1 MDKPRLWPAAVVS
14 ALALIALAVVW
25 ATGERSQQ
33 QMVTLT
39 MVTLGLA
46 GLLLALWFV
55 AFSRLPARVRGAG
68 ALALVA
74 AVAAFFALFRVRGFS
89 GDLVP
94 VVESRWAAPP
104 SLPTAPATPP
114 AAPIVETPTPG
125 PASDPAGGSRETS
138 AGATSADEAGA
149 APAAEPAPALVA
161 PAATPAPGWPQFM
174 GPNRDATLPGPR
186 LADFASRA
194 PRRLW
199 SQPIGAG
206 WSGFAVHDGLALTLE
221 QRGDEEALVAYEA
234 ETGKVRWLS
243 SWPAHYTSGLA
254 GDGPRSTP
262 TIDGAEVFAIGAR
275 GTLSA
280 HDLATGRRLWLRD
293 TASENGATVPEWG
306 VAGSPLV
313 RGELVIVNP
322 GGPGGRS
329 LVAYDRRSGERR
341 WAGGDDRASYSS
353 PFFARL
359 LGREQVVIWNATS
372 VTGHDPDS
380 GAVLWRQEWT
390 KQGEKV
396 SKPLALGEDGL
407 LVSAGYGVGAKR
419 FRLAEDGGAIRPS
432 LVWESPRLKAKFTNV
447 VLHEGFLYGLDDG
460 VLTCVDPETG
470 ERRWR
475 AGRYG
480 HGQVILV
487 GGQLLVMAESGE
499 LVLVE
504 PRPDAHV
511 ERSRVAVLEGKTW
524 NPPALAGDLLLVRN
538 DKQAAAWRLAT
549 E

>member
-1 MDKPRLWPAAVVS
+1 MNQPRLWPAAVLALLTLL
-14 ALALIALAVVW
+14 ALALVW
-25 ATGERSQQ
+25 GTGDRPQQ
-33 QMVTLT
+33 QNVTLT
-39 MVTLGLA
+39 MVTLALA
-46 GLLLALWFV
+46 GLLLFLWFV
-55 AFSRLPARVRGAG
+55 AFSRLAARVRVAG
-68 ALALVA
+68 ALAVVA

-94 VVESRWAAPP
+94 VVESRWSAPP
-104 SLPTAPATPP
+104 SLPMAPVTTP
-114 AAPIVETPTPG
+114 AAPIAEA
-125 PASDPAGGSRETS
+125 PAPSSVPEPSGGNP
-138 AGATSADEAGA
+138 EAGA
-149 APAAEPAPALVA
+149 APASAAAAVAEPPAVAAPAPA
-161 PAATPAPGWPQFM
+161 PAPGWPQFM

-199 SQPIGAG
+199 SQPIGTG
-206 WSGFAVHDGLALTLE
+206 WSGFAVRDGLALTLE

-234 ETGKVRWLS
+234 ETGKVRWMS

-280 HDLATGRRLWLRD
+280 HDLASGRRLWMRD
-293 TASENGATVPEWG
+293 TASENGATLPEWG

-329 LVAYDRRSGERR
+329 LVAYDRRSGERV
-341 WAGGDDRASYSS
+341 WSGGDDRASYSS
-353 PFFARL
+353 PFVARL

-380 GAVLWRQEWT
+380 GSVLWRQEWT

-419 FRLAEDGGAIRPS
+419 FRLAADGGAIRSS

-460 VLTCVDPETG
+460 VLTCVDPESG

-511 ERSRVAVLEGKTW
+511 ERARVAVLDGKTW

-538 DKQAAAWRLAT
+538 DKEAAAWRLAT

>member
-1 MDKPRLWPAAVVS
+1 MNQPRLWPAAVLALLTLL
-14 ALALIALAVVW
+14 ALALVW
-25 ATGERSQQ
+25 GTGDRAQQ
-33 QMVTLT
+33 QNVTLT

-46 GLLLALWFV
+46 GLLLFLWFV
-55 AFSRLPARVRGAG
+55 AFSRLAARVRMAG

-94 VVESRWAAPP
+94 IVESRWSAPP
-104 SLPTAPATPP
+104 SLPMAPVTTP
-114 AAPIVETPTPG
+114 AAPIAEA
-125 PASDPAGGSRETS
+125 PAPSSVPEPSGGIP
-138 AGATSADEAGA
+138 EAGA
-149 APAAEPAPALVA
+149 APASAAAAVAEPPAVAAPAPA
-161 PAATPAPGWPQFM
+161 PAPGWPQFM

-199 SQPIGAG
+199 SQPIGTG
-206 WSGFAVHDGLALTLE
+206 WSGFAVRDGLALTLE

-243 SWPAHYTSGLA
+243 AWPAHYTSGLA

-280 HDLATGRRLWLRD
+280 HDLASGRRLWLRD
-293 TASENGATVPEWG
+293 TTAENGATLPEWG

-313 RGELVIVNP
+313 RGERVIVNP

-329 LVAYDRRSGERR
+329 LVAYDRRSGERV
-341 WAGGDDRASYSS
+341 WSGGDDRASYSS
-353 PFFARL
+353 PFLARL

-372 VTGHDPDS
+372 VTGHDPDN

-396 SKPLALGEDGL
+396 SKPLALGDDGL

-419 FRLAEDGGAIRPS
+419 FRLAADGGAIRSS

-460 VLTCVDPETG
+460 VLTCVDPATG

-538 DKQAAAWRLAT
+538 DKEAAAWRLAT

>member
-1 MDKPRLWPAAVVS
+1 MNQPRLWPAAVLALLTLL
-14 ALALIALAVVW
+14 ALALVW
-25 ATGERSQQ
+25 GTGDRAQQ
-33 QMVTLT
+33 QNVTLT

-46 GLLLALWFV
+46 GLLLFLWFV
-55 AFSRLPARVRGAG
+55 AFSRLAARVRMAG

-94 VVESRWAAPP
+94 VVESRWSAPP
-104 SLPTAPATPP
+104 SLPMAPVTTP
-114 AAPIVETPTPG
+114 AAPIAEA
-125 PASDPAGGSRETS
+125 PAPSSVPEPSNGIP
-138 AGATSADEAGA
+138 EAGA
-149 APAAEPAPALVA
+149 APARAAAAVAEPPAVAAPAPA
-161 PAATPAPGWPQFM
+161 PAPGWPQFM
-174 GPNRDATLPGPR
+174 GPNRDAMLPGPR

-199 SQPIGAG
+199 SQPIGTG
-206 WSGFAVHDGLALTLE
+206 WSGFAVRDGLALTLE

-243 SWPAHYTSGLA
+243 AWPAHYTSGLA

-280 HDLATGRRLWLRD
+280 HDLASGRRLWMRD
-293 TASENGATVPEWG
+293 TASENGATLPEWG

-329 LVAYDRRSGERR
+329 LVAYDRHSGERV
-341 WAGGDDRASYSS
+341 WSGGDDRASYSS
-353 PFFARL
+353 PFVARL

-380 GAVLWRQEWT
+380 GSVLWRQEWT

-419 FRLAEDGGAIRPS
+419 FRLAADGGAIRSS

-460 VLTCVDPETG
+460 VLTCVDPATG

-511 ERSRVAVLEGKTW
+511 ERARVAVLDGKTW

-538 DKQAAAWRLAT
+538 DKEAAAWRLAT